1 MSNLTV
7 KQEEAL
13 DAMRSC
19 LVCQLCDKRMTEPA
33 TLLSCAHSFCYDCI
47 LEYTENSWTC
57 PLPGCGHPVTMKGG
71 SRESIKKNHVLSAVS
86 ASLENIEKILTTAPT
101 NWWLGRNDD
110 KEQDSSIHS
119 KGEQTEEVDFQV
131 IMDQVGSKR
140 KADGRY
146 PEETDDCG
154 RSLNRGGRL
163 SSDNASSDQEEN
175 NSATKVRKTLSL
187 DQSLF
192 SDSRSFNQ
200 NMFSGSTHSR
210 IGSLSPIA
218 MLSSQ
223 PEPNSPMPSIGE
235 GSAVAGHTNAVLMP
249 CAQTCATRKT
259 SPGFSKASPQREQRA
274 SPSTT
279 PLNQLSAGKKTP
291 QPPGRHQKPRVS
303 FQQQPIVMLLNPSWT
318 LSNQDTR
325 CLRTCIN
332 DGLFSILK
340 IDSNHDL
347 YDTEDQFD
355 SRFEFE
361 TEEARSSFL
370 ALLSS
375 SRKIHAPP
383 APLSFY
389 AISTE
394 RDLSF
399 SFAGEVITVP
409 RSFPY
414 YLAVACGLPIVD
426 IGLLTSVT
434 KLKRRGTT
442 RYQRYLFPSLTH
454 STSKVMDENSSQA
467 DYVVRGASNYS
478 WDAPEKARTA
488 ALLRHSLWQKGEG
501 PHASSENLLPGCNLL
516 DGYRVLLLGEFDQ
529 LNQRKRPIV
538 SKRKKKQG
546 SEEKGGGYCTRGNMI
561 LLLQL
566 CGANVYDVD
575 SIAVSTQVKRGLTT
589 KQIIGIKNLMPLG
602 GLEDGTTLVDALQT
616 GSKEVSCTDNV
627 VVMVKDLSDSKLA
640 SEFFSQMSP
649 LLNVNSHPLVTCQW
663 LLDSIGDFEVK
674 NASGC
679 NCEGV

>member
-1 MSNLTV
+1 MAS
-7 KQEEAL
+7 E
-13 DAMRSC
+13 C
-19 LVCQLCDKRMTEPA
+19 
-33 TLLSCAHSFCYDCI
+33 
-47 LEYTENSWTC
+47 
-57 PLPGCGHPVTMKGG
+57 PVTMKGG

-110 KEQDSSIHS
+110 KEQASSIHS
-119 KGEQTEEVDFQV
+119 KGEQTEEVDFQT
-131 IMDQVGSKR
+131 IMDQASNKR
-140 KADGRY
+140 KADERD
-146 PEETDDCG
+146 PEETDDC
-154 RSLNRGGRL
+154 
-163 SSDNASSDQEEN
+163 DASSDHEEN
-175 NSATKVRKTLSL
+175 NAATKVRKTLSL

-200 NMFSGSTHSR
+200 NMFSGSRHSR

-223 PEPNSPMPSIGE
+223 PEQDSPMPYIGE
-235 GSAVAGHTNAVLMP
+235 ESAVAGHTNAVLMP

-291 QPPGRHQKPRVS
+291 QPSEHQKPRVS
-303 FQQQPIVMLLNPSWT
+303 FQQQPRVMLLNPSWT

-340 IDSNHDL
+340 IDSKHDL

-355 SRFEFE
+355 SIFEFE
-361 TEEARSSFL
+361 TEEARQSFL

-434 KLKRRGTT
+434 KLKRRGAT
-442 RYQRYLFPSLTH
+442 RYQRYLFPSVTH
-454 STSKVMDENSSQA
+454 STCKVMDENSSQA
-467 DYVVRGASNYS
+467 DYIVRGASNYS
-478 WDAPEKARTA
+478 WDAPEKARAA
-488 ALLRHSLWQKGEG
+488 ALLRHSMWLKGEG
-501 PHASSENLLPGCNLL
+501 PHASSQNLLPGCNLL
-516 DGYRVLLLGEFDQ
+516 HGYSVLLLGEFDQ
-529 LNQRKRPIV
+529 LNQRKQPIV

-546 SEEKGGGYCTRGNMI
+546 SEEKGGRYCTRGNMI

-575 SIAVSTQVKRGLTT
+575 SIAASTQVKRGLTT

-602 GLEDGTTLVDALQT
+602 GLEDGTTLSDALQT

-627 VVMVKDLSDSKLA
+627 VVMVKDLYDSRLA
-640 SEFFSQMSP
+640 SDFFSQMSP
-649 LLNVNSHPLVTCQW
+649 LLNVKSHPLVTCQW

-679 NCEGV
+679 NCEGI